1 MYIYIILYYISCI
14 YILYIHIYHGF
25 CWAILAA
32 QNLTALAAS
41 GGPAVPPAQGGQS
54 GSS

>member
-1 MYIYIILYYISCI
+1 MCIHIYIYT
-14 YILYIHIYHGF
+14 HIYHGF

>member
-1 MYIYIILYYISCI
+1 MYIYILYYII
-14 YILYIHIYHGF
+14 YNVYIYIHISHGF

-32 QNLTALAAS
+32 QKLTALAAS
-41 GGPAVPPAQGGQS
+41 GGPAVPRAQGGQS